1 MEIITLQKIEAL
13 EREINTILKPLILE
27 QIKGF
32 ITVYCDR
39 DSKLYPKSLTMI
51 AIAVSEIGRDLHERD
66 LI

>member
-1 MEIITLQKIEAL
+1 MEIITLQEIEAL

-32 ITVYCDR
+32 ITVYCDK
-39 DSKLYPKSLTMI
+39 DNKLYPKSLQMI